1 MTTWSSDSA
10 VSEWSRA
17 QASSNPFDEYCHRG
31 HNGLKSI
38 SQELGGYKDF
48 LRIGIGIG
56 RPEDRD
62 PNVVARYVLGN
73 FEREEE

>member
-1 MTTWSSDSA
+1 MMI
-10 VSEWSRA
+10 
-17 QASSNPFDEYCHRG
+17 RG

-38 SQELGGYKDF
+38 SQELGGTKDF

-62 PNVVARYVLGN
+62 PAVVAHYVLSA
-73 FEREEE
+73 FSREEVVDLKEQVFPKILARLS